1 MTIQPLKSRLG
12 QLEESIAQKA
22 NEERKRYVDDVWS
35 ALGDPLDKHVSDG
48 NLRERIGDRIN
59 EIMYPNSKAP
69 SKWQDAGVKHRFGA
83 QDRLSR
89 REIAIT
95 LYFAKLT
102 REEMA
107 GFHNQFFSALHQA
120 LEELLEDGSLR
131 GMIEQECRSSLDTL
145 LNRTRPE
152 QAKAGQ

>member
-1 MTIQPLKSRLG
+1 MTVRPLKSRLDR
-12 QLEESIAQKA
+12 LEESIAQKA

-69 SKWQDAGVKHRFGA
+69 SKWQGAGITHRFGA
-83 QDRLSR
+83 KDKLSR
-89 REIAIT
+89 REIASA
-95 LYFAKLT
+95 LYFVKVE
-102 REEMA
+102 RDEIVE
-107 GFHNQFFSALHQA
+107 FHDHICLALHQA

-131 GMIEQECRSSLDTL
+131 EMIKQECRSSLDAL

-152 QAKAGQ
+152 QAEAGQ